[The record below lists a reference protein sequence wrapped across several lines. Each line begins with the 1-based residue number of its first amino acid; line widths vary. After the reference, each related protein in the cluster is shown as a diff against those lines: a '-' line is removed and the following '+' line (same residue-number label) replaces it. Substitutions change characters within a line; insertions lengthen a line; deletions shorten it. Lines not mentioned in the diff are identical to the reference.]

1 MKRLNKIVF
10 VVILGLCS
18 NYAFADKW
26 LGTVNVTPTA
36 KASGGCESARTSTD
50 MSLNNVIARV
60 HTGGDMWW
68 DLQGKAKYEV
78 PRGGGVHSLYCSAIW
93 VGGKDAN
100 GQLKLAAQRY
110 RQGVKQ

>member
-36 KASGGCESARTSTD
+36 EASGGCESARTSTD
-50 MSLNNVIARV
+50 LSLNNVIARV

-68 DLQGKAKYEV
+68 D
-78 PRGGGVHSLYCSAIW
+78 
-93 VGGKDAN
+93 
-100 GQLKLAAQRY
+100 
-110 RQGVKQ
+110 